1 MILYC
6 ADTLIMGTSSSN
18 SGPVAATGATAV
30 AAHAVGLPH
39 IGKAIAEQREFV
51 SDPATQIGPHLKH
64 LAAASSASSS
74 LEANLKHITV
84 TLATWDAVWECT
96 WTPAK
101 RSKRTEAEQA
111 AEPTQPT
118 KGKGK
123 AKGKAAKAKTAPQ
136 PGSSGATRWLLVFRC
151 GGSTHLLVESQVPPP
166 PSPEPAPPCCTW
178 TSATT
183 PWGRWLDRDTKSCLN
198 FQRVGE
204 SVQRPWEMCQW
215 EDLKALPP
223 SGEQYQLRYK
233 LVKDRL
239 PKGRQRLHR
248 AAEYR
253 RGINARALN
262 NLWLDR
268 DTKSCLN
275 FQRVG
280 ESVQRPWE
288 MCQWEDLKAL
298 PPSGEQ
304 YQLRYKLVKDR
315 LPKGRQRLHRAAE
328 YRRGINARALNNL
341 VFGPEGA
348 QVVCDSVSLDLLRGA
363 RIEWE
368 ESLMRSAFVVGSNP
382 NSEAS
387 CGCGSS
393 FTAKAIT
400 PPSRQR
406 AGKAS

>member
-1 MILYC
+1 
-6 ADTLIMGTSSSN
+6 
-18 SGPVAATGATAV
+18 ATAV

-51 SDPATQIGPHLKH
+51 SDPATQIGVGIDPGPHLKH

-136 PGSSGATRWLLVFRC
+136 PGS
-151 GGSTHLLVESQVPPP
+151 THLLVESQVPPP

-183 PWGRWLDRDTKSCLN
+183 PWGR
-198 FQRVGE
+198 
-204 SVQRPWEMCQW
+204 
-215 EDLKALPP
+215 
-223 SGEQYQLRYK
+223 
-233 LVKDRL
+233 
-239 PKGRQRLHR
+239 
-248 AAEYR
+248 
-253 RGINARALN
+253 
-262 NLWLDR
+262 WLDR